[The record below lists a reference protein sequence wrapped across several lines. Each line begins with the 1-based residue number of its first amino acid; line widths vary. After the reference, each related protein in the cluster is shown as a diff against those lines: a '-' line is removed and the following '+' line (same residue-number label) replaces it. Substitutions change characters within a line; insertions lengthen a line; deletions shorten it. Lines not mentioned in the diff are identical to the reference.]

1 MSDTIDTFA
10 KDGLSITV
18 SRSGRNATMHWSG
31 LCDARD
37 PELLFGAYM
46 KRLARDLQG
55 LTVTIDFRE
64 FEYMNSATVS
74 PILQFIK
81 MLDATDTPT
90 ILVYDTRVSWQRVN
104 FQCMKAIARTLRHVQ
119 VEGAEPDGSSS

>member
-1 MSDTIDTFA
+1 MSEMNDNFA

-18 SRSGRNATMHWSG
+18 SRSGQNVTMRWSG

-46 KRLARDLQG
+46 RRLARDLQG
-55 LTVTIDFRE
+55 SSVTIDFRD

-81 MLDATDTPT
+81 ALDAADTPT
-90 ILVYDTRVSWQRVN
+90 KLVYDTRVSWQRVN

-119 VEGAEPDGSSS
+119 VEGAEPSS